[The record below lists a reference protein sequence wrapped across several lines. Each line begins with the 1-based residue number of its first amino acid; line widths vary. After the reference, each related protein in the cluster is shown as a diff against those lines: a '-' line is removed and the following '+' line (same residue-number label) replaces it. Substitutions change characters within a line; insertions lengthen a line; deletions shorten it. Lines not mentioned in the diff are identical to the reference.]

1 MLSRVADSI
10 YWMSRS
16 IERAENVARFI
27 DVNLN
32 LMIDL
37 PPSQSQQWMPLVEI
51 TSDAEWFTEKYGTAD
66 RQNVI
71 EFMTFDPDY
80 ANSILSCVRSA
91 RENARSVREMISTEM
106 WEHVNKFYLMV
117 RDAAARGVKGIE
129 SSNDFFAEVKLASHL
144 FSGLMNN
151 TLTRNESWHFCRL
164 GQLLERAD
172 KTSRILDVKYF
183 YLLPSVQDVGSALDE
198 IQWSAVLR
206 SASALEMYRQRFG
219 RIAPARIA
227 EFLVLDREFPRAVLY
242 CVMKAED
249 SLHAISGSPPG
260 TYCNPAEQ
268 RAGILRSELAFASG
282 PQILKAGLHEFLD
295 TVQIKI
301 NGIGT
306 DIYATYLALQRE
318 DEMSVAGR

>member
-10 YWMSRS
+10 YWMSRY

-37 PPSQSQQWMPLVEI
+37 PPNQCQQWQPLVEV
-51 TSDAEWFTEKYGTAD
+51 TSDAKWFADKYGRGD
-66 RQNVI
+66 RHNVI
-71 EFMTFDPDY
+71 QFMTFDPEY
-80 ANSILSCVRSA
+80 PNSILSCLRSA

-106 WEHVNKFYLMV
+106 WEQVNKFYLMV
-117 RDAAARGVKGIE
+117 KEAAAQGIKSLE
-129 SSNDFFAEVKLASHL
+129 RSNDFFAEVKMASHL

-151 TLTRNESWHFCRL
+151 TLTRNEAWHFCRL

-183 YLLPSVQDVGSALDE
+183 YLLPSPQDVGSTLDD

-227 EFLVLDREFPRAVLY
+227 EFLVLDREFPRAILY
-242 CVMKAED
+242 CIIKAED
-249 SLHAISGSPPG
+249 SLHAISGAAPG
-260 TYCNPAEQ
+260 TYQNAAEQ
-268 RAGILRSELAFASG
+268 RVGLLRSELAFASG
-282 PQILKAGLHEFLD
+282 AQIMKSGLHEFLD
-295 TVQIKI
+295 AVQTKL
-301 NGIGT
+301 NGVGD
-306 DIYATYLALQRE
+306 DIYATYFALQRPE
-318 DEMSVAGR
+318 EAALAAR